1 VNAKHAKYNRSQSDQ
16 AYIDFLGPKAAMAFA
31 VSRNKWYL
39 RLLKRFL
46 PGLRR
51 QLDVR
56 AMTALNDRLYRAMR
70 AAERATNAQT
80 VGKSRQLPERAV
92 SPKATTRETRAR
104 TPRTAKSTEQEPR
117 T

>member
-1 VNAKHAKYNRSQSDQ
+1 VNAKHAKYNRSESDQ
-16 AYIDFLGPKAAMAFA
+16 AYIDWLGPQAAVAFL

-51 QLDVR
+51 RLDAR
-56 AMTALNDRLYRAMR
+56 ALDKISERLYIAMR

-80 VGKSRQLPERAV
+80 AGKSRQLPEKAL